1 VNLPEEFQGGCFD
14 PLPGYDEP
22 LPPALRGTGAAL
34 GGVTIPGRERIAW
47 AAKARGIV
55 MMLALAAVYWLI
67 GKAGMFFSIGFFK
80 VSPVWPASGV
90 ALAALLMLGVS
101 NWPGIFLGGFTLAL
115 SAGAPLL
122 AALGSATG
130 GTLESVLGVL
140 LLRRW
145 GFSPR
150 LERVQDIVALSVGA
164 ALGCSLVGAA
174 VATSSLAL
182 WGGLEWADFVK
193 TLWVWWPGNAAG
205 IIAVT
210 PALLL
215 FRPQRT
221 AEFRWEA
228 LALGG
233 CTLLVGLMF
242 SHAELGGASSWYV
255 TTFFFPLA
263 VWAALRFSPRGVAF
277 VILLFTLFAV
287 WGAEAGLGLSSESL
301 AEAEARVQMLL
312 LLQLIIA
319 VNATTAL
326 LLAAVSAGRRDATR
340 RVELLA
346 TAVRGLSEGLV
357 ISEVTPEGP
366 RVVFANEAFRAM
378 VDLGPEALL
387 GRSPLEHMGDMDPE
401 TRQRLEAALR
411 EASPFRGQ
419 VLLKHRG
426 ASRVHSEVQLSPVR
440 DAGGEVTHL
449 VSIHRD
455 VSATQELSARL
466 MAAERV
472 AAVGTLAAGVGHEIQ
487 NPLAYLELSLHG
499 ATRSL
504 SKGAAGAAQALS
516 HLLDAQEGAERIR
529 FIVADLRTFSREG
542 ADERERVDLREVV
555 APALR
560 MVRHALRDRAKLV
573 EEYDGIPQVLGSGAR
588 LGQVLLNLL
597 VNAVQ
602 AIPPGQ
608 AERHTVRIHTLTA
621 PDGRAQMEV
630 SDTGRGIP
638 PEVLPHIFKPFYT
651 TKSQEEGTGLG
662 LSICQQIIR
671 AHGGEIHVRSEPGQ
685 GSVFTILLPPAPP
698 EPPRAAEPVRR
709 PAEPPSPPVRAAAR
723 RGRILI
729 VDDEPRL
736 AQSMRLLL
744 APNHD
749 VVTTTRGSEALE
761 WMAAGQR
768 FDLVVCD
775 LQMPGTTGMDIYA
788 RLREQAPEMA
798 RRLVFM
804 SGGAFTPDASAFIRS
819 VPNRVLEK
827 PVRPEVL
834 LATIDAALE
843 PAPAGP

>member
-1 VNLPEEFQGGCFD
+1 M
-14 PLPGYDEP
+14 
-22 LPPALRGTGAAL
+22 
-34 GGVTIPGRERIAW
+34 TIPGRERIAW
-47 AAKARGIV
+47 AATARGIV
-55 MMLALAAVYWLI
+55 TMLALAVVYWLV
-67 GKAGMFFSIGFFK
+67 GKAGLVFSIGAFN

-101 NWPGIFLGGFTLAL
+101 YWPGIFFGGLVLCLGMGNPPLA
-115 SAGAPLL
+115 S
-122 AALGSATG
+122 LGSALG
-130 GTLESVLGVL
+130 GTLEPVLGAL
-140 LLRRW
+140 LLKRW
-145 GFSPR
+145 GFSAR
-150 LERVQDIVALSVGA
+150 LERVQDVVALSVGA
-164 ALGCSLVGAA
+164 ALGSSLVGASA
-174 VATSSLAL
+174 ATVSLVL
-182 WGGLEWADFVK
+182 WGGLEWTDVAK
-193 TLWVWWPGNAAG
+193 TIQVWWLGDG
-205 IIAVT
+205 IGIAVVT

-215 FRPQRT
+215 LRQQRP
-221 AEFRWEA
+221 AGFRWEA

-233 CTLLVGLMF
+233 CTLLGGLMV
-242 SHAELGGASSWYV
+242 SQAGLGGDASWYRA
-255 TTFFFPLA
+255 TFFFFPLA

-277 VILLFTLFAV
+277 VILLFTLCSV
-287 WGAEAGLGLSSESL
+287 WSAEVGLGLSSESTVV
-301 AEAEARVQMLL
+301 AEARVRTLL
-312 LLQLIIA
+312 LLQLAIT
-319 VNATTAL
+319 VNATTGL

-340 RVELLA
+340 QVELLA
-346 TAVRGLSEGLV
+346 TAVRGLNEGVV
-357 ISEVTPEGP
+357 INEVTPEGP

-378 VDLGPEALL
+378 VDLEQEALL
-387 GRSPLEHMGDMDPE
+387 RRSPLEHMGDMDPE

-411 EASPFRGQ
+411 EATPFRGQ
-419 VLLKHRG
+419 VLLKHRAG
-426 ASRVHSEVQLSPVR
+426 SRVHSEVQVSPVR
-440 DAGGEVTHL
+440 DAGGAVTHL

-487 NPLAYLELSLHG
+487 NPLAYLELNLTG

-504 SKGAAGAAQALS
+504 GKGRAGAAEALS

-529 FIVADLRTFSREG
+529 LIVEDLRKFSREG
-542 ADERERVDLREVV
+542 SDGRERVDLREVA

-573 EEYDGIPQVLGSGAR
+573 EDYSAIPPVLGSGAR

-602 AIPPGQ
+602 AVPPGQ
-608 AERHTVRIHTLTA
+608 AEQHTVRIRTLTA
-621 PDGRAQMEV
+621 PDGQAQLEV
-630 SDTGRGIP
+630 SDTGRGIA
-638 PEVLPHIFKPFYT
+638 PEVLPHIFEPFFT
-651 TKSQEEGTGLG
+651 TKSHEEGTGLG
-662 LSICQQIIR
+662 LSICQQIVR
-671 AHGGEIHVRSEPGQ
+671 AHGGEILVRSEPGQ
-685 GSVFTILLPPAPP
+685 GSVFTILLPAAPP
-698 EPPRAAEPVRR
+698 ELPRAAEPAHR
-709 PAEPPSPPVRAAAR
+709 PVEQAASPARPAR

-761 WMAAGQR
+761 WVASGQR

-775 LQMPGTTGMDIYA
+775 LQMPGTTGMDIYDW
-788 RLREQAPEMA
+788 LREQAPELA

-804 SGGAFTPDASAFIRS
+804 SGGAFTPAASAFIRS
-819 VPNRVLEK
+819 VPNQVLEK

-843 PAPAGP
+843 PAPAGT

>member
-1 VNLPEEFQGGCFD
+1 M
-14 PLPGYDEP
+14 
-22 LPPALRGTGAAL
+22 
-34 GGVTIPGRERIAW
+34 
-47 AAKARGIV
+47 ARGIV
-55 MMLALAAVYWLI
+55 TMLALAAVYWLV
-67 GKAGMFFSIGFFK
+67 GRAGLLFSIGAFN

-90 ALAALLMLGVS
+90 ALAALLVLGVS
-101 NWPGIFLGGFTLAL
+101 YWPGIFLGGLVLCLGMGNPPLA
-115 SAGAPLL
+115 S
-122 AALGSATG
+122 LGSALG
-130 GTLESVLGVL
+130 GTLEPVLGAL
-140 LLRRW
+140 LLKRW
-145 GFSPR
+145 GFSAR
-150 LERVQDIVALSVGA
+150 LERVQDVVALSVGA
-164 ALGCSLVGAA
+164 ALVSSFVGASA
-174 VATSSLAL
+174 ATVSLAL
-182 WGGLEWADFVK
+182 WGGLEWTDVVK
-193 TLWVWWPGNAAG
+193 TIQVWWLGDGTG
-205 IIAVT
+205 IAVVT

-215 FRPQRT
+215 LRQQRPV
-221 AEFRWEA
+221 EFRWEA

-233 CTLLVGLMF
+233 CTLLGGLMVFQVGL
-242 SHAELGGASSWYV
+242 GGDASWYRA
-255 TTFFFPLA
+255 TFFFFPLA

-277 VILLFTLFAV
+277 VILLFTLCSV
-287 WGAEAGLGLSSESL
+287 WSAEVGLGLSF
-301 AEAEARVQMLL
+301 EAEARVQTLL
-312 LLQLIIA
+312 LLQLAIT
-319 VNATTAL
+319 VNATTGL

-340 RVELLA
+340 QVELLA
-346 TAVRGLSEGLV
+346 TAVRGLSEGVV
-357 ISEVTPEGP
+357 INEVTPGGP

-378 VDLGPEALL
+378 VDLEQEALL
-387 GRSPLEHMGDMDPE
+387 GRSPLEHMGDVDPE

-411 EASPFRGQ
+411 EAAPFRGQ
-419 VLLKHRG
+419 VLLKHRAG
-426 ASRVHSEVQLSPVR
+426 SRVQSEVQLSPVR
-440 DAGGEVTHL
+440 DAGGAVTHL

-487 NPLAYLELSLHG
+487 NPLAYLELSLTG

-504 SKGAAGAAQALS
+504 GKGRAGAAEALS

-529 FIVADLRTFSREG
+529 LIVEDLRKFSREG
-542 ADERERVDLREVV
+542 SDDRERVDLREVA

-573 EEYDGIPQVLGSGAR
+573 EDYSAIPPVLGSGAR

-608 AERHTVRIHTLTA
+608 AEQHTVRIRTLTA
-621 PDGRAQMEV
+621 PEGQAQLEV
-630 SDTGRGIP
+630 SDSGRGIA
-638 PEVLPHIFKPFYT
+638 PEVLPHIFEPFFT
-651 TKSQEEGTGLG
+651 TKSHEEGTGLG
-662 LSICQQIIR
+662 LSICQQIVR
-671 AHGGEIHVRSEPGQ
+671 AHGGEIRVRSELGQ
-685 GSVFTILLPPAPP
+685 GSVFTILLPAAPP
-698 EPPRAAEPVRR
+698 ERPRATEPVHR
-709 PAEPPSPPVRAAAR
+709 PVEEDTSTVRTTR

-761 WMAAGQR
+761 WVASGQR

-775 LQMPGTTGMDIYA
+775 LQMPGTTGMDIYD
-788 RLREQAPEMA
+788 RLREQAPELA

-804 SGGAFTPDASAFIRS
+804 SGGAFTPAASAFIRS
-819 VPNRVLEK
+819 VPNQVLEK

-843 PAPAGP
+843 PAPA